1 MAKKSKKRNQ
11 QPSNA
16 PRNFVH
22 VHGLTFNKSAVHE
35 DRRKAQKSG
44 KRKHKTAW
52 VNTKDPGGFSLWV
65 AQILAISSFQT
76 RIFTSFQTR
85 IRTSFQTRILTSFQT
100 RFGISANIAKLN
112 GLCKPLLCCKI
123 NTIKEV

>member
-22 VHGLTFNKSAVHE
+22 VHGLTFNKSAVYE

-52 VNTKDPGGFSLWV
+52 VNIKDPGGFSLELLSFSTPRHSKLDLESSP
-65 AQILAISSFQT
+65 IHLASNSVQKSLRSI
-76 RIFTSFQTR
+76 
-85 IRTSFQTRILTSFQT
+85 
-100 RFGISANIAKLN
+100 
-112 GLCKPLLCCKI
+112 C
-123 NTIKEV
+123 

>member
-22 VHGLTFNKSAVHE
+22 VHGLTFNKSAVYE

-52 VNTKDPGGFSLWV
+52 VNIKDPGGFSLELLSFSSRFFTWLQIQFRSRSV
-65 AQILAISSFQT
+65 ASV
-76 RIFTSFQTR
+76 
-85 IRTSFQTRILTSFQT
+85 
-100 RFGISANIAKLN
+100 SAR
-112 GLCKPLLCCKI
+112 
-123 NTIKEV
+123 